1 MGYSVNEKEGVIK
14 YQLDFTPGPP
24 VAAGKIQDINAWRRI
39 FFLLGII
46 GQDPSRYG
54 GYGFGNVS
62 RRLQPDGNA
71 FLISGTQ
78 TAHLTDLGPE
88 HYAIVTAC
96 DPLHNHITAEGPVKP
111 SSEALTHG
119 AIYRADQSIAY
130 VFHVHSPDIWQQAS
144 HLAIPATARNVSY
157 GTPEMA
163 GEIERQLADATT
175 RQKQIIVMGGH
186 EDGVIAFGASAEK
199 TGQTLVRYFS
209 LALQG
214 RA

>member
-1 MGYSVNEKEGVIK
+1 MNEKEGVIK
-14 YQLDFTPGPP
+14 YQLDYTQGPP
-24 VAAGKIQDINAWRRI
+24 VAIGTIREINAWRRI

-46 GQDPSRYG
+46 GQEPSRYG

-62 RRLQPDGNA
+62 CRLKPDGDA

-78 TAHLTDLGPE
+78 TAHLPEPGPE

-96 DPLHNHITAEGPVKP
+96 DPLRNHIAAQGPVKP

-119 AIYRADQSIAY
+119 ALYRADQSIAY
-130 VFHVHSPDIWQQAS
+130 VFHVHSPDIWRQAS
-144 HLAIPATARNVSY
+144 RLALPATARNVSY

-163 GEIERQLADATT
+163 SEIERLLTDADA